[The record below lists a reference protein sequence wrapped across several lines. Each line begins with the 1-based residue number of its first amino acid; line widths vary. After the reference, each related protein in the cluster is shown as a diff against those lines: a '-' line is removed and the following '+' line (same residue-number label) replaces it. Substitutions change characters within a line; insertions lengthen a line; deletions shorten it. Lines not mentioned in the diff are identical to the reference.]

1 MGMKNKDGY
10 YFQDEGMPESV
21 FKLLGIIPYRIQ
33 AEAYD
38 AGERR

>member
-1 MGMKNKDGY
+1 MEEYQN
-10 YFQDEGMPESV
+10 V